1 MNSLKSFIK
10 QYYGTNQKMAAE
22 FEVTPQ
28 TVGNWVKKSPRG
40 SLKYLPE
47 MIMHTRMTSDYILS
61 IVLMTEME
69 IKNKTK

>member
-10 QYYGTNQKMAAE
+10 QYYGTNQNMAAE
-22 FEVTPQ
+22 FDVTPQ

-40 SLKYLPE
+40 ALKYLPE